1 MKLNSNIRL
10 GNVLFI
16 VEGSKSEFVIL
27 RKIFCNLLHFTYIEK
42 RRTAVHHFIKQNDE
56 YSKIAVINT
65 RESNVTDI
73 TEKQDYLD
81 SVFQYLIDKCSFPVD
96 DCAIYYLFDRDP
108 DSNTNID
115 LIKEY
120 IRELKNPYEN
130 ENYKAGQL
138 LLSYPSIESYI
149 VSCFKND
156 VFLINETLPNDEKI
170 RIGSE
175 LKTYIGKNK
184 EIQLNKINS
193 ESLLHA
199 TNEFIKYLR
208 NEKINFN
215 IDDFSFA
222 SMDIFNRQESR
233 YSSNKFYLLFSM
245 LTLAF
250 LQLNI
255 IEVDGIN
262 NDF

>member
-1 MKLNSNIRL
+1 MKLNSNIRI

-42 RRTAVHHFIKQNDE
+42 RRTKLEHFIKTNDK

-65 RESNVTDI
+65 AESNISDI
-73 TEKQDYLD
+73 TEKQGYLD
-81 SVFQYLIDKCSFPVD
+81 NVFQYLIDVCSFPVD

-108 DSNTNID
+108 ESNTNVD

-120 IRELKNPYEN
+120 ITELKNPYEN

-138 LLSYPSIESYI
+138 LLSYPSIESYN
-149 VSCFKND
+149 VSCFKED
-156 VFLINETLPNDEKI
+156 VFLINKNLPNDEKI

-175 LKTYIGKNK
+175 LKTYIGKNN

-193 ESLLHA
+193 DSLLHA
-199 TNEFIKYLR
+199 TDEFINYLK
-208 NEKINFN
+208 NEKINWN
-215 IDDFSFA
+215 IDDFSAA
-222 SMDIFNRQESR
+222 SMNIFNRQENS
-233 YSSNKFYLLFSM
+233 YSSNKFYSLFSM

-255 IEVDGIN
+255 IEL
-262 NDF
+262 